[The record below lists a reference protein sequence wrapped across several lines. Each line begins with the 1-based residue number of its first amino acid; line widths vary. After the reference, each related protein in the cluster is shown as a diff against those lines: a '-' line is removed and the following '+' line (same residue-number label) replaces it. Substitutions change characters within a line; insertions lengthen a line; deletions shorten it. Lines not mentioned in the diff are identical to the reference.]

1 MREIQYHMTT
11 SSGFDETLQVRF
23 DDEMKTVEYAVPND
37 LPAWTDLKVH
47 QCPNCPLE
55 VDFVRSCP
63 AAAALVDLVGRSQN
77 MNSFEEVDLEVIT
90 SDRTVKQTV
99 TAQRAFSSFMG
110 LILPISGCP
119 RLEVFKPMAR
129 FHLPLANDDETMY
142 RTISMYAVRQLFRA
156 EQGFEVESDLKGLL
170 DIYGEVD
177 KVNIALNARLEQ
189 ATTNGATSNAIVVL
203 GSFAVAL
210 PGLIDKSVGEIKAL
224 FRSGEE

>member
-23 DDEMKTVEYAVPND
+23 DDEMKTVEYAVPDD
-37 LPAWTDLKVH
+37 LPVWTDLKVH

-55 VDFVRSCP
+55 VDFVRTCP
-63 AAAALVDLVGRSQN
+63 AAAALVDLVSRSQN
-77 MNSFEEVDLEVIT
+77 MNSFEEVDLEIIT

-189 ATTNGATSNAIVVL
+189 ATANSATSNAIVVL
-203 GSFAVAL
+203 GSFAAAL

-224 FRSGEE
+224 FRSGDE